1 MIGSAAAAWLAVP
14 ALAAAAEVR
23 YAVGKRRADRAWSC
37 ATVRK
42 LSGLGSTRSLAI
54 LPLVDWFVARPDLR
68 GEAGVSYLIR
78 TDQSTILMDTGLNL
92 GHADPSPLLHNM
104 RALGVSLSDFDTVVI
119 SHRHADHVG
128 GLGWLRRG
136 TFSLGNKQPP
146 LDGKQVIVPTP
157 MTYPGAV
164 VRCAPEPTIVAPGVA
179 TTGAI
184 RAQLYIGRIDEQA
197 LAVQVEG
204 KGIVLIVGC
213 GHQSL
218 PRILERADQL
228 FEEPVYG
235 VVGGLHYPFPQGRL
249 RTFGLDLQNL
259 LVYGPLRGP
268 RPVDIGRDVR
278 RLAEHHPA
286 WVSLSAHDSSD
297 DMIRK
302 FREDFQGVYHD
313 LKVGEWQTIAPGAGA
328 MSGAA

>member
-1 MIGSAAAAWLAVP
+1 M
-14 ALAAAAEVR
+14 
-23 YAVGKRRADRAWSC
+23 
-37 ATVRK
+37 
-42 LSGLGSTRSLAI
+42 
-54 LPLVDWFVARPDLR
+54 
-68 GEAGVSYLIR
+68 
-78 TDQSTILMDTGLNL
+78 M
-92 GHADPSPLLHNM
+92 
-104 RALGVSLSDFDTVVI
+104 
-119 SHRHADHVG
+119 
-128 GLGWLRRG
+128 
-136 TFSLGNKQPP
+136 
-146 LDGKQVIVPTP
+146 
-157 MTYPGAV
+157 YPGAV

-197 LAVQVEG
+197 LAVRVEG
-204 KGIVLIVGC
+204 KGIVLVVGC

-228 FEEPVYG
+228 FEQPVYG
-235 VVGGLHYPFPQGRL
+235 VVGGLHYPLPQGRL

-268 RPVDIGRDVR
+268 RLVDVCRDVR

-297 DMIRK
+297 EMIRK
-302 FREDFQGVYHD
+302 FGQDFQGVYHD
-313 LKVGEWQTIAPGAGA
+313 LKVGEWQTIAPVAGA